1 MRLLKA
7 GDSIMQFGL
16 RERLLV
22 CGLTPVVAV
31 LLNYASPIGEQFF
44 WAVISLVGMAAF
56 LLVKPS
62 VPMKRRFQLIGLW
75 ELMAPVVLIVFATV
89 DNPAELQQNALRLVF
104 IVVFFVGVGTAARL
118 IFWRSQ

>member
-1 MRLLKA
+1 
-7 GDSIMQFGL
+7 MQFGL

-31 LLNYASPIGEQFF
+31 LLNYASPAGEQFF
-44 WAVISLVGMAAF
+44 WAVTSLVGMAAF

-75 ELMAPVVLIVFATV
+75 ELMAPVVLIVFVTV

>member
-1 MRLLKA
+1 
-7 GDSIMQFGL
+7 MQFGL

-31 LLNYASPIGEQFF
+31 LLNYASPVGEQFF
-44 WAVISLVGMAAF
+44 WSVISLVGMAAF

-118 IFWRSQ
+118 IFWRPQ

>member
-1 MRLLKA
+1 
-7 GDSIMQFGL
+7 MQFGM

-31 LLNYASPIGEQFF
+31 LLNYASPVGEKLF

-75 ELMAPVVLIVFATV
+75 ELMAPVVLIVFVTV